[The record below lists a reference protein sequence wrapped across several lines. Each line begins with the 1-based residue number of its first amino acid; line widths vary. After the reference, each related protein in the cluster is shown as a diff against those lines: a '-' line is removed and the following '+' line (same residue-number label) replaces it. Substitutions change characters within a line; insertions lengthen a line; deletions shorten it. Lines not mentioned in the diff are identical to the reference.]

1 VKYYY
6 LLAAG
11 AITAVVVGIYVVW
24 LVRTLADLSE
34 MRVPVDSDDGV
45 FDFTHS
51 EGGGWGDEERTT

>member
-1 VKYYY
+1 MKYYY

-34 MRVPVDSDDGV
+34 MRVPVDSDDGA
-45 FDFTHS
+45 FDFTQF
-51 EGGGWGDEERTT
+51 EEGGWGDEERKT

>member
-1 VKYYY
+1 MKYYY

-45 FDFTHS
+45 FDFTQV
-51 EGGGWGDEERTT
+51 EEEL